1 MAWWLA
7 RPAATHRHPRFVTH
21 VPVRC
26 CAPEPSTCRLLR
38 MACRFPIV
46 LLFSL
51 LGSPAQAQQQV
62 TIYRCTDAAGAL
74 TIQNDEPCPAGQK
87 QEVREVDVPPPMP
100 ARSEERRVGRGWTSR
115 WRNSAEKG

>member
-1 MAWWLA
+1 FFQAEDGI
-7 RPAATHRHPRFVTH
+7 RDFHVTG
-21 VPVRC
+21 VQT
-26 CAPEPSTCRLLR
+26 CALPIW
-38 MACRFPIV
+38 FPIV